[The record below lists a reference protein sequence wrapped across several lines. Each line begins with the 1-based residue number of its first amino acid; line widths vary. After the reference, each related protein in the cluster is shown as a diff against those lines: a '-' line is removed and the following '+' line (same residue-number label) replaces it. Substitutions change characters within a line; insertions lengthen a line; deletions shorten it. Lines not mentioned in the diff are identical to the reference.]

1 MIQDGAMIGMG
12 SIVLDRARVGRRTM
26 LTAGSVVTEDGK
38 IPPEVLAT
46 GLPQRPRRISTE
58 APRSG
63 SRAPREYQALRLH
76 YMGGTKSA
84 VTGNSGDESA
94 RSAE

>member
-63 SRAPREYQALRLH
+63 SRAARVPGAPAPLH
-76 YMGGTKSA
+76 GR
-84 VTGNSGDESA
+84 DEIGCYG
-94 RSAE
+94 